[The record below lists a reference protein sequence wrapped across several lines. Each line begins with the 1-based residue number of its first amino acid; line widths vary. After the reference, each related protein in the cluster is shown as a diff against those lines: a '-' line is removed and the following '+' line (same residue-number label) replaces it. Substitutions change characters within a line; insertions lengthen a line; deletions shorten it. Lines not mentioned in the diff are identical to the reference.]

1 MLNMFLKTF
10 MLNLFQVPLP
20 SLVTRLEGLIH
31 EANSK
36 AREEGARD
44 GGRDGSRD
52 GGRDGARRSV
62 GPLERGGL
70 GWVAGVL
77 RQIPVPVVDI
87 FRAYTKVIGFYYIL

>member
-10 MLNLFQVPLP
+10 MLNVFQVPLP

-44 GGRDGSRD
+44 GGRD

-87 FRAYTKVIGFYYIL
+87 FRAYTKVNGLYYIL